1 MQNVWGCLMAKISP
15 FDAVHRQLG
24 ARFDEFD
31 GWTLPADFGNIKVE
45 AEALKTHC
53 AVVDLSS
60 FGRLSLKGNDAAAFM
75 AGLLEHGKLFDGQWK
90 WATLTKA
97 GINLP
102 CRMGRLNGEAFI
114 FTPPGTAEG
123 AIQALEN
130 AARHKGADVSVAN
143 MTDKTAMLGLYGP
156 GAIASVKDVLPF
168 DISDLENGDMR
179 RMSFFMIS
187 FTLLRGSWLNGDGL
201 ELICPATAG
210 PLAAGV
216 IAKYHH
222 KKNLTPAGMNSL
234 MSAMTR

>member
-1 MQNVWGCLMAKISP
+1 MQDVWGCFMAKISP

-24 ARFDEFD
+24 ARFGEFD
-31 GWTLPADFGNIKVE
+31 GWTLPADFGDIKVE

-60 FGRLSLKGNDAAAFM
+60 FGRLSLKGGDAPAFVS
-75 AGLLEHGKLFDGQWK
+75 GLLEHGKVFDGQWK
-90 WATLTKA
+90 WATLAKA
-97 GINLP
+97 GMNLP
-102 CRMGRLNGEAFI
+102 CRMGRINGEIFI

-123 AIQALEN
+123 AAEALEKTV
-130 AARHKGADVSVAN
+130 RHKGADVSVTN
-143 MTDKTAMLGLYGP
+143 LTDKTAMLGLYGP

-168 DISDLENGDMR
+168 DISDLESGDMR

-187 FTLLRGSWLNGDGL
+187 FTLMRGSWLNGDGL

-216 IAKYHH
+216 IAKYRH

-234 MSAMTR
+234 LSAMTQ